1 MHSDI
6 DPGTIAAYR
15 ETEYRVFAPPLVL
28 HIGVPCADLAILQEN
43 AQVTCSAFITA
54 CNPLG
59 DVLEEALNI
68 ERQEHLA
75 RQLAHLGL
83 KALKGEGRHPSGRWA
98 EPSFLI
104 LGLERGAAEEL
115 GQQFQQ
121 NAIVW
126 AGTAATPELIL
137 LR

>member
-1 MHSDI
+1 MESAI

-15 ETEYRVFAPPLVL
+15 QTEYRVFAPPLVL
-28 HIGVPCADLAILQEN
+28 HIGVPCADLAIVHED
-43 AQVTCSAFITA
+43 AQVPCSAFITA

-59 DVLEEALNI
+59 DVLEEAINLD
-68 ERQEHLA
+68 RQECLA
-75 RQLAHLGL
+75 RQIAHLGL
-83 KALKGEGRHPSGRWA
+83 KAFKGEGRHPTGRWV

-104 LGLERGAAEEL
+104 LGLGREAAQEL

-126 AGTAATPELIL
+126 AGSAATAELIL